1 MKTFGRGT
9 PYLIAMCDVDGFV
22 SGRSKDT
29 GLSDCGQFLSAQQR
43 EQGPLADVHH
53 GSGETQPS
61 PPGRR
66 SQGWRGWGGRDRRG
80 VTRRWEDARRGR
92 GRRCWRWWG
101 AGSRIIPAD
110 TDRKKKTDEKVLVN
124 TWNKAEDTDWAA
136 QTSRM
141 NRCKNSQTDEL
152 RVTCKTIIAP
162 VLNPC
167 VRHTKVLQL
176 WERLRM
182 PGLSHD

>member
-110 TDRKKKTDEKVLVN
+110 TDRKKKQMKRYLWIHETRQRIQTGLHRPAEWTDVK
-124 TWNKAEDTDWAA
+124 
-136 QTSRM
+136 
-141 NRCKNSQTDEL
+141 
-152 RVTCKTIIAP
+152 IA
-162 VLNPC
+162 
-167 VRHTKVLQL
+167 RQMHS
-176 WERLRM
+176 E
-182 PGLSHD
+182 SHAKQ